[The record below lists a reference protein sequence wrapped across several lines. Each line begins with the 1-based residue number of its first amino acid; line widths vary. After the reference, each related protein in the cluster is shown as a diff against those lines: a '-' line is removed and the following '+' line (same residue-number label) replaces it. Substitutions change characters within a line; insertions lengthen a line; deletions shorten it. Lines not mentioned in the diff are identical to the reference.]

1 MEGKKTKLSLD
12 KLCFLKSFIH
22 EICMHQFTIDCVI
35 FSKYNKEQED
45 KVPVFRA
52 LTVYGTDRKQIN
64 IEIKVFNYS
73 ATKEGCHQTSME
85 TESRKFRNPSMK

>member
-1 MEGKKTKLSLD
+1 
-12 KLCFLKSFIH
+12 
-22 EICMHQFTIDCVI
+22 MHASVYNRLCVI

-45 KVPVFRA
+45 KVPVFRT
-52 LTVYGTDRKQIN
+52 LTVYGRETHSKQIN

-73 ATKEGCHQTSME
+73 ATKEGCHQTFME